1 MGCTYEVSWL
11 ENRINAKMGFE
22 EILDMIAELCF
33 PFYRY
38 EADYES
44 ADYFVLPI
52 RARLRT
58 VYTSGTVR
66 NTTQSTLSIII
77 LGRD

>member
-52 RARLRT
+52 S
-58 VYTSGTVR
+58 TSTYCLYLWYS
-66 NTTQSTLSIII
+66 TQHHTKYALNYYF
-77 LGRD
+77 GA